1 MFTFKNGEL
10 IKNAYVEINGVQYE
24 VQMPEYAGQTP
35 LSSEN
40 MNRMQ
45 EELLKIMFPVGSS
58 YVTQSPTTNPNTVL
72 GFGTWERT
80 SKVLLGVD
88 ENDINMNEV
97 GKTGGEKEHVLT
109 VEELPNHAHEGLYQK
124 DNNWSGFVN
133 NGAGSGTVGYQA
145 GTSPV
150 EGINIEMTTGKTGE
164 NQPMNIMMPYE
175 IVGYMWIRRA

>member
-1 MFTFKNGEL
+1 
-10 IKNAYVEINGVQYE
+10 
-24 VQMPEYAGQTP
+24 
-35 LSSEN
+35 

-45 EELLKIMFPVGSS
+45 EELLKIMFPVGSN

-88 ENDINMNEV
+88 ENDSNMNEV

-150 EGINIEMTTGKTGE
+150 EGTNIEMTTGKTGE
-164 NQPMNIMMPYE
+164 NQAINIMMPYE